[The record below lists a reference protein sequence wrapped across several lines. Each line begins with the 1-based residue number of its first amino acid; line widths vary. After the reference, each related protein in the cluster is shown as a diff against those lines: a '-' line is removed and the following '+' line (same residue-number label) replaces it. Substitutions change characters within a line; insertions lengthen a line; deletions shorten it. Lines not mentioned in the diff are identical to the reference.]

1 MGRTCHHRSLVHQ
14 SRVMDSWHK
23 KSEQSEHMS
32 LTQSQLGGNHAEGS
46 LNHSTQT
53 TQITKRFT
61 SRSRSQEGDLRA
73 PAGRCACVKALIY
86 IYINKWTRYYHR
98 VSQTGSNGN
107 RLCFQRMLRSKPTND
122 TSVQYAVPKIGYVN
136 YI

>member
-1 MGRTCHHRSLVHQ
+1 
-14 SRVMDSWHK
+14 MDESQLCGDKHSMLGAVSSQVTRPSVTSHGLMAQKCK
-23 KSEQSEHMS
+23 KSEHMS

-46 LNHSTQT
+46 FNHSTQT

-86 IYINKWTRYYHR
+86 IYK
-98 VSQTGSNGN
+98 
-107 RLCFQRMLRSKPTND
+107 
-122 TSVQYAVPKIGYVN
+122 
-136 YI
+136 

>member
-1 MGRTCHHRSLVHQ
+1 MAHASKWHFCEYPVFANAVFATTNSRKIQTNTCHNCHHRSLVHQ

-46 LNHSTQT
+46 LNHSTQP

-86 IYINKWTRYYHR
+86 IYK
-98 VSQTGSNGN
+98 
-107 RLCFQRMLRSKPTND
+107 
-122 TSVQYAVPKIGYVN
+122 
-136 YI
+136 